1 MKGIR
6 TLKVPS
12 TISPPP
18 GWGCDGLT
26 EFLETAH
33 QNRFATFTNKNAEY
47 QRLSHIDECF
57 TRIGGEWI
65 NPPNL
70 VTPLLFFR
78 CHAAFRAT
86 CEHAMSGQIIDTF
99 VSIRNLI
106 ETAGYALHIYRNP
119 GMDEIWLRRHDDE
132 ASMKAAK
139 SEFKIANV
147 RKSIRAANRNG
158 EDVFRMLYERSIDF
172 GGHPNERAITGSM
185 SLVEEESRSNYQLL
199 LLQGDGL
206 PLDHAL
212 KSAAQ
217 AGVCALDILGDVF
230 SARYELLGVRERMP
244 ALKSGL

>member
-1 MKGIR
+1 M
-6 TLKVPS
+6 TS
-12 TISPPP
+12 TITPPT

-33 QNRFATFTNKNAEY
+33 QNRFATFANKKAEY
-47 QRLSHIDECF
+47 QRLSKIDKCF
-57 TRIGGEWI
+57 SRIEDGWT
-65 NPPNL
+65 NPTNL
-70 VTPLLFFR
+70 ITPLLLIR
-78 CHAAFRAT
+78 CHAAFLAT

-106 ETAGYALHIYRNP
+106 ETAGYALHIHRNP
-119 GMDEIWLRRHDDE
+119 GADEIWLRRHDDA

-147 RKSIRAANRNG
+147 RKSIRAANRVG
-158 EDVFRMLYERSIDF
+158 DDVFQMLYERSIDF

-185 SLVEEESRSNYQLL
+185 ALVEEESRSNYQLL
-199 LLQGDGL
+199 LLQRDGV

-230 SARYELLGVRERMP
+230 PARYELLGVREKLP
-244 ALKSGL
+244 TLKHGL